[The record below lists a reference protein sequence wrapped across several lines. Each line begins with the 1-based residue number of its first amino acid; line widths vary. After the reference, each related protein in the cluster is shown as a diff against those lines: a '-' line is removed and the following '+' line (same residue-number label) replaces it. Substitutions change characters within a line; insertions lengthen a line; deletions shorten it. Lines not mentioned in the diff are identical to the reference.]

1 MLKIAVCDD
10 EEYFGKR
17 IETLLGEYFAPGE
30 MEFEVK
36 LFESGEELLAAEKR
50 EAFDMIFLDVNMEGM
65 DGIETAKRIRQ
76 ISEDVFL
83 IFVTAYVAYS
93 PEGYKVNAIRYL
105 LKDSAGFEIAFRECM
120 DAVMGKLA
128 LAEKKVRL
136 EFQGKTLEVPLSHIV
151 YIESNLHK
159 LTFYIKGKDPG
170 KYMMYE
176 KLDTIEERFKG
187 MKSFCRIHQSY
198 LVNLKYVED
207 IKRYQVTLNT
217 GMMLN
222 IAKPRYK
229 DVETQYISYKGEI

>member
-17 IETLLGEYFAPGE
+17 IETLLGEYFSPGE

-65 DGIETAKRIRQ
+65 D
-76 ISEDVFL
+76 
-83 IFVTAYVAYS
+83 
-93 PEGYKVNAIRYL
+93 
-105 LKDSAGFEIAFRECM
+105 
-120 DAVMGKLA
+120 AVMGKLV

-151 YIESNLHK
+151 YVESNLHK